1 MILTQRSIFFK
12 IYTGLLLICLLAM
25 VFGYSLLVAINEVR
39 VRHYREMATFGA
51 FYLIESE
58 LNRRAPSQRQAWLN
72 KTGQL
77 FGNDFGVVSKQA
89 FELKVKE
96 ARRLQNHQPVVRDLG
111 RGAGFDV
118 LYQTTALDDE
128 VLHLKID
135 QIGDK
140 QVRALSLLLLEE
152 LSNYPSLAAKKLRLE
167 ELSRRLG
174 YPVQVIKLNA
184 LDIDPHQRL
193 RLDGGET
200 VLVFYDG
207 ALTQNSSVM
216 AITRL
221 GLGDEALVVGPI
233 MLFYWAPASLLW
245 SVAILALLIIAMGL
259 YMLIYPLEKRLK
271 ALQYGVDAVAAGRL
285 DTKVTVVG
293 EDDIARLATTFN
305 AMTAHIKRLID
316 SQRELTRAV
325 SHELRT
331 PVARIRFAIEMLTD
345 DDDFESREAQRQ
357 EIDADIEALN
367 ELIDEMLTYA
377 KLEEGSPKLDW
388 QLVNLRELVQ
398 QVVKETNAL
407 GKPITVN
414 YNFPTDKTRVMA
426 DKRYLHRVLQNF
438 AGNAL
443 RYAKTTIMISA
454 WTDGGLAFVS
464 VEDDGQGI
472 AKEHRQ
478 KVFAP
483 FARLDDSRTQ
493 ATGGYGLGL
502 SIVSRIAF
510 WFQGQVKAGESPT
523 LGGAR
528 FVMSWPVRQVGVTIL
543 GDEDVQEKSLAKTI
557 GTGTIRS

>member
-1 MILTQRSIFFK
+1 MIFTQRSIFFR
-12 IYTGLLLICLLAM
+12 IYAGLLLVCLLA
-25 VFGYSLLVAINEVR
+25 VAFGYFLMTTINEVR
-39 VRHYREMATFGA
+39 IRHYRETAAFGV

-58 LNRRAPSQRQAWLN
+58 LDRRSLAERQAWLK
-72 KTGQL
+72 KTSQL
-77 FGNDFGVVSKQA
+77 FGSDFNVVPQETL
-89 FELKVKE
+89 ELKVKE
-96 ARRLQNHQPVVRDLG
+96 IRRLQDHKPVVRDME
-111 RGAGFDV
+111 RGTGFDV
-118 LYQTTALDDE
+118 LYQTALDE
-128 VLHLKID
+128 QVLHLKID

-140 QVRALSLLLLEE
+140 QVRALSLLLLDD
-152 LSNYPSLAAKKLRLE
+152 LSHYPTPGARQLRLE
-167 ELSRRLG
+167 ELGRKFG
-174 YPVQVIKLNA
+174 YPVALGDMAKLN
-184 LDIDPHQRL
+184 LDINQRL
-193 RLDGGET
+193 RLGSGET
-200 VLVFYDG
+200 VLIFDDR
-207 ALTQNSSVM
+207 ALTQDSSVM
-216 AITRL
+216 AITPL
-221 GLGDEALVVGPI
+221 GAGSEALIVGPI
-233 MLFYWAPASLLW
+233 TLFYWAPASLLW
-245 SVAILALLIIAMGL
+245 STAILALLIIAMGL

-345 DDDFESREAQRQ
+345 DDDFDSREAQRQ

-388 QLVNLRELVQ
+388 QLVNLRKLVE

-414 YNFPTDKTRVMA
+414 YNLPAAKTRVMA
-426 DKRYLHRVLQNF
+426 DRRYLHRVLQNF

-443 RYAKTTIMISA
+443 RYAKTTIIISA

-478 KVFAP
+478 KVFVP

-523 LGGAR
+523 LGGAH
-528 FVMSWPVRQVGVTIL
+528 FVMSWPVRQVGITIL